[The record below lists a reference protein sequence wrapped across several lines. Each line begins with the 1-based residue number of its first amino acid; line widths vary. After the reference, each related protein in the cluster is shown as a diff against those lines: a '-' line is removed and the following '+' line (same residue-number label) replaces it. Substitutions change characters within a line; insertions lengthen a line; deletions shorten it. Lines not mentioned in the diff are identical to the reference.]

1 MDFFCQILLMTPKSL
16 STPDRH
22 GAADVD
28 DGSFLSI
35 LPVLFFFLIEREE
48 LFTEHAIH
56 WNRRKIEGLSCFS
69 AKHSTKV

>member
-35 LPVLFFFLIEREE
+35 LPVLFFF
-48 LFTEHAIH
+48 F
-56 WNRRKIEGLSCFS
+56 NRKRRTFHRTCYSLE
-69 AKHSTKV
+69 